1 MESLSVSEKI
11 EKIRKLSDRGKY
23 EEALELADTVD
34 SSKVKS
40 LTELGALADVYD
52 ATGHYEEAYALLLR
66 IYDKTRTRKIVYQ
79 LSCIAVK
86 QKNTVAAERYYRE
99 FLEVAP
105 TDSDQYVIRFL
116 IDRLEKKDISE
127 QIESLEKLKEEEYV
141 EEWAFELAR
150 LYHKAGNVDKCVR
163 ECKDIMLWFGDGP
176 IVDKARS
183 LLEIY
188 EGKQEIP
195 ARKPTASPEP
205 EEDEDEGAEQ
215 LELELVTEDE
225 DEGAEQLEL
234 ELEEP
239 EVKEE
244 VAAEDETQGT
254 ADFTEDEP
262 VAEIHEKEP
271 CETPVE
277 ATDIPDDPLVVL
289 GVELLREEDYI
300 VTEDNIKEIAYTAL
314 EVREEYKEEDH
325 PLQMTRRIKEVI
337 DNAEKR
343 SMKNL
348 LDVVTNGSYATSEF
362 LILKKED
369 FTN

>member
-1 MESLSVSEKI
+1 MERLSVSEKI

-66 IYDKTRTRKIVYQ
+66 IYDKTKTRKIVYQ

-163 ECKDIMLWFGDGP
+163 ECKDIILWFGDGP

-195 ARKPTASPEP
+195 ARKPIASPEP

-239 EVKEE
+239 EVKVKE
-244 VAAEDETQGT
+244 AEDEEQEMPG
-254 ADFTEDEP
+254 FTEVEP
-262 VAEIHEKEP
+262 ETEMPVKEP